1 MVARYYLVLGDN
13 SVMRTFLLPILPI
26 LLLPFA
32 VSAGGIDQLQRFLAS
47 TTSANGAFE
56 QTVLSAS
63 GKKPKKSSG
72 VFAMQRPG
80 KFRWT
85 YEKPYR
91 QLLVSDGVKMWSFDP
106 ELNQVAVS
114 KLGNAFG
121 GSPAALL
128 AGRDLEQNFTLAEG
142 PVADGIEVVEAKPKS
157 ADASFERMSLGFAG
171 GVPVRME
178 VHDKFGQVTQ
188 IIFTRFEVNHALA
201 ASTFHFV
208 PPAGADVVG
217 D

>member
-1 MVARYYLVLGDN
+1 
-13 SVMRTFLLPILPI
+13 MRILFLII
-26 LLLPFA
+26 LLYPIISF
-32 VSAGGIDQLQRFLAS
+32 AGGIDQLHRFLAS
-47 TTSANGAFE
+47 TTTATGAFE
-56 QTVLSAS
+56 QVVLSAS

-72 VFAMQRPG
+72 LFAMQRPG

-114 KLGNAFG
+114 KLGAAFG

-128 AGRDLEQNFTLAEG
+128 AGRDLEQNFELADVPSSATTNG
-142 PVADGIEVVEAKPKS
+142 VDYVEAKPKS
-157 ADASFERMSLGFAG
+157 ADASFERMSLGFVD
-171 GVPVRME
+171 GVPVKME
-178 VHDKFGQVTQ
+178 VHDKFGQITQ
-188 IIFTRFEVNHALA
+188 IAFSRFDVNRSLA
-201 ASTFHFV
+201 ATTFQFV
-208 PPAGADVVG
+208 PPKGADVVG

>member
-1 MVARYYLVLGDN
+1 MKK
-13 SVMRTFLLPILPI
+13 
-26 LLLPFA
+26 LLLLALCCPLFA
-32 VSAGGIDQLQRFLAS
+32 HAGGVEQLNRFLAA
-47 TTSANGAFE
+47 TTTASGAFE

-72 VFAMQRPG
+72 QFAMQRPG

-91 QLLVSDGVKMWSFDP
+91 QILVSDGAKLWSFDP

-128 AGRDLEQNFTLAEG
+128 AGQDLAKNFVLTEG
-142 PVADGIEVVEAKPKS
+142 AFADGVEFVEAKPKS
-157 ADASFERMSLGFAG
+157 VDASFERMSLGFSAG
-171 GVPVRME
+171 APVRME
-178 VHDKFGQVTQ
+178 VHDKFGQITQ
-188 IIFTRFEVNHALA
+188 ITFTRFDQNRAMTA
-201 ASTFHFV
+201 ATFQFV

-217 D
+217 E

>member
-1 MVARYYLVLGDN
+1 
-13 SVMRTFLLPILPI
+13 MRTIFLSV

-32 VSAGGIDQLQRFLAS
+32 AHAGGIDQLQRFLAS
-47 TTSANGAFE
+47 TTSASGAFE

-63 GKKPKKSSG
+63 GKKPKKSAG
-72 VFAMQRPG
+72 LFAMQRPG

-106 ELNQVAVS
+106 ELNQVTVS

-128 AGRDLEQNFTLAEG
+128 AGRDLEQNFSLSEG
-142 PVADGIEVVEAKPKS
+142 QAGEGVEMVEAKPKS
-157 ADASFERMSLGFAG
+157 ADASFERMSLGFAE
-171 GVPVRME
+171 GVPVKME
-178 VHDKFGQVTQ
+178 VHDKFGQITQ
-188 IIFTRFEVNHALA
+188 ITFTRFDLNRSLA

>member
-1 MVARYYLVLGDN
+1 MRKFFLFI
-13 SVMRTFLLPILPI
+13 SVFPIAA
-26 LLLPFA
+26 F
-32 VSAGGIDQLQRFLAS
+32 AGGIDQLHRFLAS
-47 TTSANGAFE
+47 TTTATGAFE
-56 QTVLSAS
+56 QVVLSAS

-114 KLGNAFG
+114 KLGAAFG

-128 AGRDLEQNFTLAEG
+128 AGRDLEQNFELTDLPPSTATN
-142 PVADGIEVVEAKPKS
+142 GIDYVEAKPKS
-157 ADASFERMSLGFAG
+157 ADASFERMSLGFVD
-171 GVPVRME
+171 GVPVKME
-178 VHDKFGQVTQ
+178 VHDKFGQITQ
-188 IIFTRFEVNHALA
+188 IAFSRFDINRSLTGT
-201 ASTFHFV
+201 TFQFV
-208 PPAGADVVG
+208 PPKGADVVG

>member
-1 MVARYYLVLGDN
+1 MIFILGDN
-13 SVMRTFLLPILPI
+13 AGMRKLLIACCLFPVAA
-26 LLLPFA
+26 F
-32 VSAGGIDQLQRFLAS
+32 AGGLDQLHHFLAS
-47 TTSANGAFE
+47 TTSASGAFE
-56 QTVLSAS
+56 QVVLSAS

-85 YEKPYR
+85 YERPYR

-114 KLGNAFG
+114 KLGAAFG

-128 AGRDLEQNFTLAEG
+128 AGRDLEQNFELADLPPSAATG
-142 PVADGIEVVEAKPKS
+142 GIDYVEAKPKS
-157 ADASFERMSLGFAG
+157 ADASFERMSLGFVG
-171 GVPVRME
+171 GLPVKME
-178 VHDKFGQVTQ
+178 VHDKFGQITQ
-188 IIFTRFEVNHALA
+188 ITFSRFDVNRSL
-201 ASTFHFV
+201 ASTTFQFV
-208 PPAGADVVG
+208 PPKGADVVG

>member
-1 MVARYYLVLGDN
+1 MVTRRQFVLGDN
-13 SVMRTFLLPILPI
+13 TDMRTPFLAI

-32 VSAGGIDQLQRFLAS
+32 AQAGGVDQLQRFLAS
-47 TTSANGAFE
+47 TSSASGVFE

-63 GKKPKKSSG
+63 GKKPRKSAG
-72 VFAMQRPG
+72 LFAMQRPG

-85 YEKPYR
+85 YERPYR

-114 KLGNAFG
+114 KLGSAFG

-128 AGRDLEQNFTLAEG
+128 AGRDLEQNFVLSEG
-142 PVADGIEVVEAKPKS
+142 AVTDGIEFVEAKPKS

-178 VHDKFGQVTQ
+178 VHDKFGQITQ
-188 IIFTRFEVNHALA
+188 ITFSRFDLNRPLA
-201 ASTFHFV
+201 ASTFQFT
-208 PPAGADVVG
+208 PPKGADVVG

>member
-1 MVARYYLVLGDN
+1 
-13 SVMRTFLLPILPI
+13 MRTLFLA
-26 LLLPFA
+26 LLSLPFIA
-32 VSAGGIDQLQRFLAS
+32 NASGIDQLQRFLKS
-47 TTSANGAFE
+47 TNSANGAFE

-72 VFAMQRPG
+72 AFAMQRPG
-80 KFRWT
+80 KFRLT

-106 ELNQVAVS
+106 ELNQVTVS

-128 AGRDLEQNFTLAEG
+128 AGRDLEQNFLLTEG
-142 PVADGIEVVEAKPKS
+142 PAGEGFEVVEAKPKS
-157 ADASFERMSLGFAG
+157 ADASFERMSLGFAD
-171 GVPVRME
+171 GVPVKME

-188 IIFTRFEVNHALA
+188 ITFTRFELNRSLA
-201 ASTFHFV
+201 SSTFHFV